1 RERAEALAHRATA
14 RLQALQHEAE
24 RLASEEASLLG
35 DLRKLEIE
43 RQIKTEEFKQIDA
56 QYRQVAAEL
65 ASTNQRL
72 RQLEDRDRAERPVLQ
87 ARLVEMYKLGQG
99 RYLRMLLSTSELRR
113 VGQASRT

>member
-1 RERAEALAHRATA
+1 WQAGLKACTTAAVAAALSAGLSAQQPDRERTEALAHRATA

-35 DLRKLEIE
+35 DLRKLEID

-87 ARLVEMYKLGQG
+87 ARLVE
-99 RYLRMLLSTSELRR
+99 
-113 VGQASRT
+113 